1 MNSFSKLIFFFLLVP
16 NYFSL
21 AQENRI
27 IYSPTNNHYSRI
39 EIPTFNGL
47 PKFGV
52 FQQIRFNPGT
62 FQKINVNNNEDG
74 VEINK
79 YFYLLELRYLAEYYK
94 TLDENMPASLKLSS
108 TINVPDNLKIPLF
121 AENHLALVVQAL
133 RTTRIENKFFHPW
146 NSDGSP
152 ATSIDRVADY
162 KEFLKTEYVD
172 LSAWASTLWANN
184 ELIGYRVVEVILGK
198 YNFEGKGY
206 FLSLGE
212 NQNAFTLGP
221 RPPINFDIKFKP
233 KSDYNRDVAD
243 ILTNKGNIL
252 FEMSESDAK
261 ILEESFSKN
270 NYGDRDRNAYMV
282 LEIRMYRGINDR
294 IEDNSFRYNPKLEL
308 LYNVI
313 SPLVEVYEDFE
324 LTKKIGDIDLEDLIF
339 ENE

>member
-1 MNSFSKLIFFFLLVP
+1 MNLIRKFTFL
-16 NYFSL
+16 FSL
-21 AQENRI
+21 IPVFFAFSQENKI
-27 IYSPTNNHYSRI
+27 IFQPTNNHYSTI
-39 EIPTFNGL
+39 ELSTYKGL
-47 PKFGV
+47 PRFGV
-52 FQQIRFNPGT
+52 FQQTRYKPGT
-62 FQKINVNNNEDG
+62 YQKINVSNNEEG

-79 YFYLLELRYLAEYYK
+79 YFYLLEMKYLAEYYK
-94 TLDENMPASLKLSS
+94 TLDENMPASLKLPS
-108 TINVPDNLKIPLF
+108 TGNIPDNLKIPLF
-121 AENHLALVVQAL
+121 AENHLAFVVQAL

-152 ATSIDRVADY
+152 ATSIDIVADY

-172 LSAWASTLWANN
+172 LSAWASTLWENN

-221 RPPINFDIKFKP
+221 GGPINFDIKFKS
-233 KSDYNRDVAD
+233 KLDYNRDVAD

-270 NYGDRDRNAYMV
+270 NYGGRDRNAYMV
-282 LEIRMYRGINDR
+282 LKTKMYRGMNDR
-294 IEDNSFRYNPKLEL
+294 IEDNAFRYNPKLEL

-313 SPLVEVYEDFE
+313 SPVVEVFEDFE

-339 ENE
+339 EN